1 MVYHL
6 LYENAKGQ
14 MRLGDAHLIAT
25 IFYTGAAGMKLRY
38 RFIVLILALAML
50 VTGSG
55 VVSFAET
62 MGEESSNFGVPA
74 ESSLNDAQADDAA
87 DKAAKETAEVPE
99 KAPEEPESEMPEK
112 AAEELT
118 APEEISEEVSEAES
132 EEASEAAPEEV
143 SEEKPE
149 AASEELSEESSEKA
163 DSTDGTT
170 DKTADDPDTAADVE
184 SAKDWENTI
193 PSDLSSDIRRAVVQ
207 VAESQLKYKESTA
220 NYKEDRNGRHAYTRY
235 GQFAGEPYADE
246 WDAEFVL
253 FVLNYSGAADTA
265 GALKSN
271 EGFAD
276 QGGGVRVPVE
286 TDTKA
291 WAKALRS
298 AGMFID
304 ADHIGDEGD
313 TGGSSEDSDAAY
325 APEKGD
331 LVFFDY
337 AKTDAEHSKG
347 LNAGI
352 ITDVS
357 ESRIEVIMA
366 ATGTDRNKVIKI
378 SCGTGEV
385 AGHVSLKDIAPDKF
399 KDETSD
405 VSEEPAD
412 GETDTA
418 AAEDSDTAVAENS
431 EDTESAG
438 KKAAE
443 DTEASDAA
451 DDKDAENAEDGSGDI
466 LVNKS
471 IKAEISGSERK
482 GLMKLFGSGS
492 GDAVITISGELPED
506 AYAEAAPADVEIEG
520 QEVLTAFD
528 ITIRTNDA
536 DGKPVEWQPP
546 SPVSVSIHDSR
557 ISSEKAPAG
566 LEVYH
571 MEDAE
576 AEPQLVAETEAKD
589 SEVVF
594 EAESFSI
601 YAISAPTYYITY
613 ELYLDKEFTEPYI
626 FDLDG
631 EPSTKD
637 LESNRIIVKNGD
649 TLVFPAEPT
658 SIENFRGWFTANNE
672 EVRPGPVSGI
682 TMTQTIPLYAR
693 NGDTAFVVFHER
705 QITET
710 SGGTTNTYFP
720 VTSTEKVLLTNG
732 SGSIDI
738 SEIKPQIVY
747 DDLEFAGWS
756 TSNSTTDG
764 DRTVIDAQQVAD
776 NANIT
781 DYQDG
786 LLTVTGTVNLYPV
799 YKSVRY
805 VRFYTGAVGSG
816 ASYISTS
823 SVGTGDPLSDAR
835 PVDGS
840 DNTITPTWTG
850 YEFLGWTRESN
861 ITEGGEI
868 NYNKLVIWDDEV
880 AGGAEQLDS
889 GDYFTNEDWD
899 LQTEAV
905 NSDITLYAVWK
916 PVDSAQYNIAVWYQ
930 SINDTVGM
938 APEEKSYVLHH
949 TVNGSGTPGT
959 LLDYTT
965 EAQAAGG
972 NDETITTPAGF
983 EFSRGE
989 SATIEPDGSTTINVY
1004 YDRQVYTVIVKPGD
1018 EYHGT
1023 VHGTGTDAVYA
1034 ETGDTSGRL
1043 YGSTSGKTADQLTAD
1058 DVFEIE
1064 YRFKGWRTGNTYHT
1078 GTVYNAWLVLFGRA
1092 YGNPPGVP
1100 AGTRGYINPT
1110 RLGINTGTATAEYAW
1125 FKAGTNEEYTGT
1137 RYKEMEP
1144 YVAYYTGL
1152 YEQPIGFDYSMKY
1165 YYQPSPAQ
1173 HIRLSEELNG
1183 NQYYLIRGTSNT
1195 GNTYDGSSFT
1205 DNNTLYISYGN
1216 GTQSIINGTGRSTG
1230 GTLVNPT
1237 VAYAALIKSN
1247 ISRDAS
1253 DEDFFRFMTGSEYII
1268 DTPILRP
1275 VDLASFSFDSIGGQG
1290 YSYRY
1295 VDLDKTSSSV
1305 SLFKISGRADLF
1317 IFWTWTSAQQNV
1329 ALYKINDIGAE
1340 TPNLNG
1346 NTLTVFANSE
1356 TDTYAATTS
1365 YYKVDAPNASAAGF
1379 TPYANY
1385 NAFLNEYK
1393 NKVANEQVS
1402 KFGGSAQTTGT
1413 NIDVSGIAGALDGY
1427 TYKWYYNNSWKAA
1440 ANSVS
1445 TAGSGTDIKL
1455 LFEPNDVTVRFVY
1468 DRNENGTIDSGE
1480 EAGTITLPRGFSF
1493 SCFTET
1499 GVNPNATYV
1508 ESYKDGAGITP
1519 PSGKV
1524 FDSWCY
1530 DIAGSQTFDP
1540 SNPVTSDITLYAKF
1554 DYAWYTANIDPRG
1567 GVINGGTDGST
1578 WFWRQAGSY
1587 INKYENIM
1595 RTYIESDEGT
1605 YYYYYNDQDAY
1616 NTYED
1621 PATPETEVNR
1631 TSGYVLV
1638 SDVGNWT
1645 QIDSTTYQDGDGL
1658 IYANIDTSVTYAD
1671 DYTQWKLVDWYD
1683 ESTGAPYDFSS
1694 PVTRDT
1700 YIYAVWKNL
1709 ETYMLRFDAGDGFHI
1724 GSNSIDVLPS
1734 TVDDTHTRTLNEHFI
1749 DGSEVL
1755 IQYYAEPDDPLDNTH
1770 QFRGWRMK
1778 NDSGHDDNVYQLGE
1792 LLNIDYHYADENG
1805 IITLEAV
1812 YDKLGT
1818 TNITYDANGGSGTL
1832 TDLDDSGIR
1841 SIGTNRL
1848 YNIEIND
1855 KFNLSGGDGF
1865 TRTGYMQIGWSTDPD
1880 RKATEFDPETRRST
1894 DFDLE
1899 EEVLVDDISS
1909 NTLYAVWQC
1918 PEIEVYTYKNGD
1930 WQNGTM
1936 IAEGE
1941 YAPASMAS
1949 TTPHDMQVAAKS
1961 GLDPNNYDLSEYTFG
1976 YAKIRFDNADVDVTN
1991 VRFAGGKW
1999 EISTDNG
2006 TNWQLLPAKPLRV
2019 YYFRTDIVT
2028 PVDYIKVENDGSYS
2042 DLQKGTASG
2051 LVKNDS
2057 TEEETVTESA
2067 ARSVKTD
2074 LVGAA
2079 DGLVVDYASNYS
2091 GYAYAIGSSNKDDGL
2106 YGISQNLKLRN
2117 DKDGFRYSTDGVNW
2131 TLWDIDVEPHIYVVY
2146 YPKGFVYVTVQ
2157 ALMTGDLIDTTKDIP
2172 YSYEI
2177 STTTWSRTVT
2187 RSGSNNNPA
2196 WTPGSITSSAAVSES
2211 DSFTLR
2217 SGQSRVF
2224 VLNNIAGP
2232 AQTSNSNGTVT
2243 VTATT
2248 QSITV
2253 SQDWL
2258 DHYTLEITDV
2268 RDVDGSPGEGVKNDS
2283 ADPGTYT
2290 ISSIKDNTEPLL
2302 SYSTINN
2309 SSRSYLFT
2317 FPDSGAGSIIQDDT
2331 TATFNNIRK
2340 VVDVD
2345 IEKTLNDVM
2354 ADQDK
2359 TFIFSATASEI
2370 ASDGSTI
2377 SCSLDPVQI
2386 SLSDNE
2392 TETARLLRAPVG
2404 SRLLITESAAAAYA
2418 NVYEVKPAPT
2428 AVKTA
2433 YAAADLTELLI
2444 GSNSVRFRV
2453 PASTDDTQRVIAT
2466 VHFTNKR
2473 KTVNIRIL
2481 KVDEYGAALEG
2492 ARFELGQDSSP
2503 LPQGSALAVNGS
2515 STVLDG
2521 EMYYEGVY
2529 PLNETAA
2536 PEFYKDVSG
2545 TVTVSV
2551 SKTGVVTAASVKLG
2565 ELEVTGSTE
2574 DGYIVTIKN
2583 ERKPLPAPT
2592 AVDRRY
2598 LPFVMMLIAG
2608 LALAALAAR
2617 RRQRSEDDGAG
2628 AV

>member
-1 MVYHL
+1 
-6 LYENAKGQ
+6 
-14 MRLGDAHLIAT
+14 MR
-25 IFYTGAAGMKLRY
+25 AAGMKLRY

-55 VVSFAET
+55 IISFAET
-62 MGEESSNFGVPA
+62 MGEESSNFGVSA
-74 ESSLNDAQADDAA
+74 ESSSKDIQVEDDAE
-87 DKAAKETAEVPE
+87 KAAIETAEDPK
-99 KAPEEPESEMPEK
+99 KAPEEPEGEK
-112 AAEELT
+112 LENAAEEQG
-118 APEEISEEVSEAES
+118 ASEEPSG
-132 EEASEAAPEEV
+132 EASD
-143 SEEKPE
+143 
-149 AASEELSEESSEKA
+149 AASEK
-163 DSTDGTT
+163 
-170 DKTADDPDTAADVE
+170 DDAADVTSDKAADGPDTGADIE
-184 SAKDWENTI
+184 TAAGWEKTI
-193 PSDLSSDIRRAVVQ
+193 PSDLSSDIRKAMVQ
-207 VAESQLKYKESTA
+207 VAKSQLKYKESSG
-220 NYKEDRNGRHAYTRY
+220 NYKEDKNGRHAYTRY
-235 GQFAGEPYADE
+235 GEFAGEPYADE
-246 WDAEFVL
+246 WDAAFVL
-253 FVLNYSGAADTA
+253 FVLNYSGVADTA
-265 GALKSN
+265 GAIKEN
-271 EGFAD
+271 KDIVD
-276 QGGGVRVPVE
+276 QDGEVKVPVE

-291 WAKALRS
+291 WVKALRS
-298 AGMFID
+298 SGMYID
-304 ADHIGDEGD
+304 AKDSGDDID
-313 TGGSSEDSDAAY
+313 TVY
-325 APEKGD
+325 APEEGD

-337 AKTDAEHSKG
+337 TKTDSEHSKG

-352 ITDVS
+352 ITGASD
-357 ESRIEVIMA
+357 SRIEVVMA
-366 ATGTDRNKVIKI
+366 STGTERNVVIQI
-378 SCGTGEV
+378 SCGLEDV
-385 AGHVSLKDIAPDKF
+385 AGYVSLKSIAPKAF
-399 KDETSD
+399 MDETGD
-405 VSEEPAD
+405 D
-412 GETDTA
+412 
-418 AAEDSDTAVAENS
+418 
-431 EDTESAG
+431 
-438 KKAAE
+438 
-443 DTEASDAA
+443 EASDTVSDEQVDDPEASDVA
-451 DDKDAENAEDGSGDI
+451 DNTDAESVENSGSGI
-466 LVNKS
+466 LVSKS
-471 IKAEISGSERK
+471 ITADITGHERK
-482 GLMKLFGSGS
+482 GLRKLFKSGSSGS
-492 GDAVITISGELPED
+492 GDAVITISGELPEN
-506 AYAEAAPADVEIEG
+506 AYAAATPVDVEIEG

-528 ITIRTNDA
+528 ITIYTNDA
-536 DGKPVEWQPP
+536 DGKPVEWQPL

-576 AEPQLVAETEAKD
+576 AEPQLVAETAVKD
-589 SEVVF
+589 NEVVF

-738 SEIKPQIVY
+738 SEIRPQIAY
-747 DDLEFAGWS
+747 DDLEFVGWS

-764 DRTVIDAQQVAD
+764 DRTVIDAQQVAG
-776 NANIT
+776 NTNIT

-880 AGGAEQLDS
+880 AGGADQLES
-889 GDYFTNEDWD
+889 GDYFTNAQWD
-899 LQTEAV
+899 SQTEAV

-959 LLDYTT
+959 LLDYTS
-965 EAQAAGG
+965 EAQASGATGD
-972 NDETITTPAGF
+972 NDETIATPTGF

-1034 ETGDTSGRL
+1034 ETSDTSGRL
-1043 YGSTSGKTADQLTAD
+1043 YGSTSGKTADQLTSD

-1078 GTVYNAWLVLFGRA
+1078 GTVYNAWLVIFSRA

-1165 YYQPSPAQ
+1165 YYQPSPAK
-1173 HIRLSEELNG
+1173 HIRLSDTINN
-1183 NQYYLIRGTSNT
+1183 NQYYLIRGTSDA
-1195 GNTYDGSSFT
+1195 GNTYASSHS
-1205 DNNTLYISYGN
+1205 DNDTLYISKN
-1216 GTQSIINGTGRSTG
+1216 QNNANQSIVTTLGRSQTNIPL
-1230 GTLVNPT
+1230 T
-1237 VAYAALIKSN
+1237 AEYSALLKNSSVEDGPAN
-1247 ISRDAS
+1247 IQGDY
-1253 DEDFFRFMTGSEYII
+1253 FFAFRTGSSNII
-1268 DTPILRP
+1268 DTPALYP
-1275 VDLASFSFDSIGGQG
+1275 VELAAFNYEGIDSNNAR
-1290 YSYRY
+1290 YRLLQLSDTPEQSVTLY
-1295 VDLDKTSSSV
+1295 KANATGVWYIVGTYWTWSTQERDV
-1305 SLFKISGRADLF
+1305 SL
-1317 IFWTWTSAQQNV
+1317 
-1329 ALYKINDIGAE
+1329 YKVNSIGAE

-1365 YYKVDAPNASAAGF
+1365 YYKVDAPDASAAGF

-1440 ANSVS
+1440 ANNVS
-1445 TAGSGTDIKL
+1445 TAGSSTDIKL
-1455 LFEPNDVTVRFVY
+1455 LFEPDDVTVRFVY

-1508 ESYKDGAGITP
+1508 ESYRDGAGITP

-1578 WFWRQAGSY
+1578 WFWRQTGSY

-1638 SDVGNWT
+1638 SDVNNWT

-1658 IYANIDTSVTYAD
+1658 IYANIDTSVTYAG

-1694 PVTRDT
+1694 PVTKDT

-1709 ETYMLRFDAGDGFHI
+1709 ETYMLRFDAGNGFHI

-1734 TVDDTHTRTLNEHFI
+1734 TADDTHTRTLNEHFI

-1755 IQYYAEPDDPLDNTH
+1755 VQYYAEPDDPQDNIH

-1818 TNITYDANGGSGTL
+1818 TDITYDANGGSGTL

-1865 TRTGYMQIGWSTDPD
+1865 TRTGYMQIGWSTVSG
-1880 RKATEFDPETRRST
+1880 RKATEFDPETNRST

-1941 YAPASMAS
+1941 YAPSSMAS
-1949 TTPHDMQVAAKS
+1949 KTPHEMQEAAKS
-1961 GLDPNNYDLSEYTFG
+1961 GLDPNDYDLSEYTFG
-1976 YAKIRFDNADVDVTN
+1976 YAKIRIDNADVDVTN
-1991 VRFAGGKW
+1991 VRFSSGKW

-2006 TNWQLLPAKPLRV
+2006 TNWQLLPPKPLRV
-2019 YYFRTDIVT
+2019 YYFKTEIVT

-2067 ARSVKTD
+2067 ARSVKDD

-2091 GYAYAIGSSNKDDGL
+2091 GYAYAIGSSDKADGL

-2131 TLWDIDVEPHIYVVY
+2131 TLWDIDVDPHIYVVY

-2172 YSYEI
+2172 YTYEI

-2187 RSGSNNNPA
+2187 RSGSTRPTWNEG
-2196 WTPGSITSSAAVSES
+2196 TMTSSAAVTES

-2232 AQTSNSNGTVT
+2232 AQTSNSNDAVT

-2258 DHYTLEITDV
+2258 DYYTLEITDV
-2268 RDVDGSPGEGVKNDS
+2268 KDADGSPGEGVKNDS

-2290 ISSIKDNTEPLL
+2290 ISSIRDNTAPEL
-2302 SYSTINN
+2302 SYNQSGN
-2309 SSRSYLFT
+2309 SRSYYFT
-2317 FPDSGAGSIIQDDT
+2317 FPDSGVGNIIQDDT

-2340 VVDVD
+2340 VVNVD
-2345 IEKTLNDVM
+2345 IEKTLDDVM
-2354 ADQDK
+2354 ATQDK

-2370 ASDGSTI
+2370 ASDGTTI
-2377 SCSLDPVQI
+2377 SCTLDPVQI
-2386 SLSDNE
+2386 SLHD
-2392 TETARLLRAPVG
+2392 TETKTGRLLKAPVG

-2418 NVYEVKPAPT
+2418 SVYEVKPAPT

-2433 YAAADLTELLI
+2433 DAASDLTELLI

-2453 PASTDDTQRVIAT
+2453 PASTDDTQKVIAT

-2473 KTVNIRIL
+2473 RTVNVKIL
-2481 KVDEYGAALEG
+2481 KVDEFGAELEG
-2492 ARFELGQDSSP
+2492 AKFELGQDSSP
-2503 LPQGSALAVNGS
+2503 LPVGSALATNGS

-2521 EMYYEGVY
+2521 EMYYEGEY
-2529 PLNETAA
+2529 PLNETVT
-2536 PEFYKDVSG
+2536 PEQYKDVSG
-2545 TVTVSV
+2545 TITVSV
-2551 SKTGVVTAASVKLG
+2551 SRTGVVTAASVKLG

-2574 DGYIVTIKN
+2574 NGYIVKVKN
-2583 ERKPLPAPT
+2583 EPKPLPAPT
-2592 AVDRRY
+2592 AVDQKY
-2598 LPFVMMLIAG
+2598 LPYILMLIAG
-2608 LALAALAAR
+2608 CALVALVTRSR
-2617 RRQRSEDDGAG
+2617 RRDEEDETAIE
-2628 AV
+2628 